1 LTIQYKKFTKLYK
14 ELQDK
19 FKRFEKS
26 DENRF
31 NEVWTMNEHEVRA
44 MINKIIQADRVIHV
58 QQLGIP
64 WTPPTDPI
72 FGFADTLGNAG

>member
-1 LTIQYKKFTKLYK
+1 MKEKLGTIIEKFKEQSTDNQKKNIDLTIQYKKFTKLYK

-58 QQLGIP
+58 
-64 WTPPTDPI
+64 
-72 FGFADTLGNAG
+72 